1 MTTEREEFKQRLND
15 ELASIQFTDH
25 ERVIRQTHPPTLGS
39 RLLALWNKEIEL
51 PVKLI
56 GGVSASLV
64 VIFLTLNLLHVGAP
78 QQNSQPQQGQRQLI
92 EVGGNTY
99 WMDIYEQAVK
109 QYDH

>member
-1 MTTEREEFKQRLND
+1 MTMEREEFKQRLNE
-15 ELASIQFTDH
+15 ELASIQFTGH

-39 RLLALWNKEIEL
+39 RLQALWNKEIEL
-51 PVKLI
+51 PVKLV
-56 GGVSASLV
+56 GGVGASLL

-78 QQNSQPQQGQRQLI
+78 HQNSQQQQGHRELV